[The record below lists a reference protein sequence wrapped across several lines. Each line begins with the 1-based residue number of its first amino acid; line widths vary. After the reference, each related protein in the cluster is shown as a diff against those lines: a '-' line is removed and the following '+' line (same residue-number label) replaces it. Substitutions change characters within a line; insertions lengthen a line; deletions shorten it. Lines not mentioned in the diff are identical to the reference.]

1 MMSISSAVR
10 TGAMAFLKRE
20 FKIVIP
26 IAIALTIIISFT
38 SGVSNGIAFAVGA
51 AMSGLSGLLSL
62 RITVKGSCKGG
73 SSYFSWVRPCFCH
86 CLQRRSHSRVIRAR
100 NGLNRYHGSLPS
112 VS

>member
-1 MMSISSAVR
+1 MLIALKEVIPLGASLASMAAAGALAVWIGKQHRGTDGMMSISSAVR

-62 RITVKGSCKGG
+62 RITVKAA
-73 SSYFSWVRPCFCH
+73 VR
-86 CLQRRSHSRVIRAR
+86 AA
-100 NGLNRYHGSLPS
+100 
-112 VS
+112 